1 MFCLVRYQRIFKKIH
16 FSLHALN
23 IVPIMQITLV
33 HVQSCIIIHAQT
45 YSNKKLQDIPSLLVE
60 AVCLFLLPSSNRAN
74 SSLEFEASLMIDP
87 CTYTSPFLS
96 FFISIFS
103 CQNKEEEI
111 RNNSKALCQMNSIP
125 TDAGIINLTIFKQE
139 FC

>member
-1 MFCLVRYQRIFKKIH
+1 MFCLVCYQRIFKKDTFFITCIKYC
-16 FSLHALN
+16 SYYADHAC
-23 IVPIMQITLV
+23 TCT
-33 HVQSCIIIHAQT
+33 CIIIHAQT

-103 CQNKEEEI
+103 CQNKK
-111 RNNSKALCQMNSIP
+111 RKSATVLKHSVDPIP

>member
-1 MFCLVRYQRIFKKIH
+1 MFCLVCYQRIFKKIH

-33 HVQSCIIIHAQT
+33 HVHVIIIHAQT

-103 CQNKEEEI
+103 CQIKKRKSAIILN
-111 RNNSKALCQMNSIP
+111 CQSYSNRCWY
-125 TDAGIINLTIFKQE
+125 N
-139 FC
+139 

>member
-1 MFCLVRYQRIFKKIH
+1 MFCLVCYQRIFKKIH

-103 CQNKEEEI
+103 CQNKKRKPATI
-111 RNNSKALCQMNSIP
+111 LKHSVNPIP